1 MSQSEAFWS
10 LAHGSVMLTLHS
22 HLKSLIEK
30 HLSAIVSAAP
40 YCEGRRVSKQSYTNT
55 SERFV
60 SHGHVG
66 SFTLVTP
73 SGVHNE
79 GTLEEEEKSGH
90 KVAATL
96 LSFTT
101 PWHILLF
108 PRTEPIVPAVPVQ
121 MDSGFCGRA
130 EIFQSF

>member
-1 MSQSEAFWS
+1 M
-10 LAHGSVMLTLHS
+10 
-22 HLKSLIEK
+22 
-30 HLSAIVSAAP
+30 
-40 YCEGRRVSKQSYTNT
+40 SKQSYTNT

-90 KVAATL
+90 KVAATFL
-96 LSFTT
+96 YDALAHT
-101 PWHILLF
+101 PISKD
-108 PRTEPIVPAVPVQ
+108 RTNCTGSPCPN
-121 MDSGFCGRA
+121 GFGVLW
-130 EIFQSF
+130 